1 MMKLAQSSLLA
12 SFALIPLLSDQSRAD
27 ENLFGWSKG
36 SETLPKGHFDLY
48 QITTLRTGKADE
60 DGSYN
65 AYDFETE
72 LEYGVTNE
80 FQMGLAVV
88 QNYFTGS
95 MLDNDGEDLTETGYR
110 FGGIAASGKYRFKS
124 PYIDDYGLA
133 ANLAIG
139 YNWHDE
145 TAGITEHHT
154 FVAPSLIF
162 QKNFLDNTLVTTV
175 SAGVDF
181 GWGKKPAEEYGK
193 EMGLESRFGATYRFA
208 PGWFGGLEGRIRSEY
223 PEFDITDNEHV
234 VIFLGPTLHY
244 GSEKFW
250 ATLAWAYQVYGRESD
265 GQQENNR
272 AFAEQVQNEIRFKVG
287 FNF

>member
-1 MMKLAQSSLLA
+1 MT
-12 SFALIPLLSDQSRAD
+12 SRAD

-36 SETLPKGHFDLY
+36 SETLPKGHVDLY
-48 QITTLRTGKADE
+48 QLMTMRTGKAAA

-72 LEYGVTNE
+72 VEYGVTNE
-80 FQMGLAVV
+80 LQLGLAVV

-95 MLDNDGEDLTETGYR
+95 MLENDGEDLTRSGYR
-110 FGGIAASGKYRFKS
+110 FGGVAGSGKYRFMS
-124 PYIDDYGLA
+124 PYIDSYGLA
-133 ANLAIG
+133 LNFVVG

-145 TAGITEHHT
+145 TAGITEDHT

-162 QKNFLDNTLVTTV
+162 QRNFFDNTLVTTA
-175 SAGVDF
+175 SAGLDF

-193 EMGLESRFGATYRFA
+193 EMGLESRFGATYRFT

-223 PEFDITDNEHV
+223 PEFNPGDNEHL

-244 GSEKFW
+244 GGEKFW
-250 ATLAWAYQVYGRESD
+250 ATLTWAYQVYGRETD
-265 GQQENNR
+265 DQQDSNR
-272 AFAEQVQNEIRFKVG
+272 AFAEQVQNEIRFKIG